1 MAWLDSLAAGAGLGS
16 LGILGS
22 LLIGVLLLLIIV
34 KVLSMPFKLVW
45 NGLLGALTLWL
56 VNLIGGFMGFGL
68 KITIVKALIAGIFGI
83 PGAVAVILFEI
94 FG

>member
-16 LGILGS
+16 FGTLGS
-22 LLIGVLLLLIIV
+22 LLIGVLLLFIIV

-56 VNLIGGFMGFGL
+56 VNLAGSFMGFGL
-68 KITIVKALIAGIFGI
+68 KITIVKALIAGFFGI